1 MKEDDVYLKA
11 LGVLDAALDGKTV
24 NPIALSTAI
33 SMFSML
39 WMSVHSERLKKEQIK
54 DALREVWEETLEEKK
69 NDAK

>member
-1 MKEDDVYLKA
+1 VKEDDVYLKA